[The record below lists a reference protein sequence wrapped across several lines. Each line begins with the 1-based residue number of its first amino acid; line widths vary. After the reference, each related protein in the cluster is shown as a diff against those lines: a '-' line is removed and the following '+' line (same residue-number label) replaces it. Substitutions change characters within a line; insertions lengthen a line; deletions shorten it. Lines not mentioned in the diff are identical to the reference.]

1 MKALGALLK
10 SVFGLI
16 VLVLIAGGIF
26 LYLNFGDLSKKAV
39 EKVASEALNVP
50 VKISKL
56 DLSLKEKS
64 VTVSGIRIANPK
76 GYSKP
81 YAVQVGAVSVALA
94 EVPENFEL
102 IKFKS
107 INVRDTIVNL
117 EVTEQTTNLSQLKD
131 GMAKKPASAKPS
143 NTKVIVDKFN
153 INQST
158 LNPAVTLIGGDLGTV
173 KVPPVTLSGIGKKE
187 NGVLAE
193 EAIQQILN
201 QYLNIAVKEA
211 NTAGYLRGL
220 IDVDVDKIKNQV
232 KDKIEG
238 KLKNL
243 GGFLGN

>member
-10 SVFGLI
+10 FIFGLI
-16 VLVLIAGGIF
+16 FLILIAGGIF
-26 LYLNFGDLSKKAV
+26 LYLNFGDLSKRAV
-39 EKVASEALNVP
+39 EKVATNALNVP
-50 VKISKL
+50 VSISKL

-76 GYSKP
+76 GYAKP
-81 YAVQVGAVSVALA
+81 YAVQVGRVSIALA
-94 EVPENFEL
+94 EVPENFDL

-107 INVRDTIVNL
+107 INVSDTIVNL
-117 EVTEQTTNLSQLKD
+117 EVNEKTTNLSQLKR
-131 GMAKKPASAKPS
+131 GMPKKPVTAKS
-143 NTKVIVDKFN
+143 STTKVIVSKFH

-173 KVPPVTLSGIGKKE
+173 KVPPVTLSGIGQRE

-211 NTAGYLRGL
+211 NQAGYLKGL
-220 IDVDVDKIKNQV
+220 VDVDKIKNRV

-243 GGFLGN
+243 GIF